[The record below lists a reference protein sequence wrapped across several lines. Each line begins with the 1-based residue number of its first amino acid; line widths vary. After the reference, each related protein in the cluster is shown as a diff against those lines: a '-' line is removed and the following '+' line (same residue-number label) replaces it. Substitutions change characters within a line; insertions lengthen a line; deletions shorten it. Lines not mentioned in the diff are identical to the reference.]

1 MRTTRIR
8 LLADVPECVPV
19 LARWHHA
26 QWSKLIRDWSL
37 ATAQAELQAQ
47 ITQRA
52 VPATLVLHVDGELAG
67 SVSLL
72 DNDVPEFAGRGPWL
86 ASLYVAPTLRR
97 HGLGERL
104 LSAAVSHARDCG
116 VTTLYLF
123 TPEHR
128 DFYARNGWQLLEMRV
143 LGEQPV
149 AIMAMQIEQTDMPAL
164 P

>member
-1 MRTTRIR
+1 MHATQIR
-8 LLADVPECVPV
+8 LLADAPECVPV

-26 QWSKLIRDWSL
+26 QWGELIRNWPL

-47 ITQRA
+47 AGQRGM
-52 VPATLVLHVDGELAG
+52 PATLVLHVDGELAG

-72 DNDVPEFAGRGPWL
+72 DNDVPEFSDHGPWL
-86 ASLYVAPTLRR
+86 ASLYVVPALRR
-97 HGLGERL
+97 QGLGERL
-104 LSAAVSHARDCG
+104 LSAAVCHARACG
-116 VTTLYLF
+116 VATLYLF

-128 DFYARNGWQLLEMRV
+128 DFYASHGWRLLETRT

-149 AIMAMQIEQTDMPAL
+149 AIMVMQTGQNDGPAL

>member
-1 MRTTRIR
+1 MRATRIC

-26 QWSKLIRDWSL
+26 QWGALIRDWSL

-47 ITQRA
+47 AAQRA
-52 VPATLVLHVDGELAG
+52 MPATLVLHVDGALAG

-72 DNDVPEFAGRGPWL
+72 DNDVPEFADRGPWL
-86 ASLYVAPTLRR
+86 ASLYVVPTLRR
-97 HGLGERL
+97 RGLGERL
-104 LSAAVSHARDCG
+104 LSAAVSHARGCG
-116 VTTLYLF
+116 VATLYLF

-128 DFYARNGWQLLEMRV
+128 DFYARHGWRLLEMRA

-149 AIMAMQIEQTDMPAL
+149 AIMTMQTGQADVPAS